1 MKRTAYAIER
11 WDAERQRYCGLD
23 DWGIYVPEITSRATA
38 EALLLAARQRGD
50 RTDFRIVSTEV
61 QR

>member
-1 MKRTAYAIER
+1 MTRTSYVIER
-11 WDAERQRYCGLD
+11 WDNDRHRYCGLD

-38 EALLLAARQRGD
+38 EALLLAARQRGNK
-50 RTDFRIVSTEV
+50 TNLRIVSTGA